1 MSRVFA
7 EFWQAFVGQR
17 QETRPPDLQA
27 FDEARKR
34 LVTSAR
40 GLAREADQFG
50 KMVREMRG
58 DRRKKPRKACSK

>member
-1 MSRVFA
+1 MSHGFA
-7 EFWQAFVGQR
+7 AFWQALFGR
-17 QETRPPDLQA
+17 RDIEPAPDLVA

-40 GLAREADQFG
+40 GLAREADHFG
-50 KMVREMRG
+50 KMVRDMRG